1 MRILVVEDEKTTAL
15 AIRTLLER
23 KLSADVT
30 VAYDCAS
37 AREHLSSSTFDL
49 VTLDYQLPDGNGLEL
64 LAEITALE
72 DSPPVVMVTGH
83 GDENTA
89 VEAFKLRAAGYVV
102 KDKRMG
108 TLLVEEAE
116 KALELRRATE
126 ALVENEERLRL
137 LTDNMVDTITQVDA
151 ERRIVFVSPSVKW
164 VFGYEPEE
172 LLGTVG
178 TALIHPDDIS
188 GMEQTIGDAISRRAP
203 SVSLVARY
211 RRRSGNYFWV
221 ESAFRL
227 LYDESGEYKGA
238 IFSTRDI
245 TERKQVEELV
255 RAQRDLAMALCGV
268 SDSLSLIKLAL
279 TSMLEVTGLD
289 SGGDLRSRP
298 GCRQS
303 RRGTPGRHV

>member
-1 MRILVVEDEKTTAL
+1 MEASPDLRILVVEDEKTTAL
-15 AIRTLLER
+15 VIRTLLER

-30 VAYDCAS
+30 VACDCAS
-37 AREHLSSSTFDL
+37 AREYLSSSTFDL

-64 LAEITALE
+64 LAEITAFE
-72 DSPPVVMVTGH
+72 DGPPVIMVTGH
-83 GDENTA
+83 GDEKTA

-137 LTDNMVDTITQVDA
+137 LTDNMVDTVTQVDA

-178 TALIHPDDIS
+178 TALVHPDDIS
-188 GMEQTIGDAISRRAP
+188 GMEQTFGDAISRRAP

-227 LYDESGEYKGA
+227 LYDESGEYKG
-238 IFSTRDI
+238 
-245 TERKQVEELV
+245 
-255 RAQRDLAMALCGV
+255 
-268 SDSLSLIKLAL
+268 
-279 TSMLEVTGLD
+279 
-289 SGGDLRSRP
+289 
-298 GCRQS
+298 
-303 RRGTPGRHV
+303 